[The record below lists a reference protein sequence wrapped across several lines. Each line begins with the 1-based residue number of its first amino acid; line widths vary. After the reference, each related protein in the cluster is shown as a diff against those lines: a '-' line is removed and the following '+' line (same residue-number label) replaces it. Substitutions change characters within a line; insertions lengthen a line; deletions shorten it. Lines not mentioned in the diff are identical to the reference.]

1 MLCVENS
8 KWKNVRTDSHF
19 EKNAQKNP
27 VQEHP
32 GGKSTEKPVIKT
44 TGLQNNSQMRRYLFH
59 KNGRT
64 DTRTRQNYRK
74 LQKYQQY

>member
-1 MLCVENS
+1 MLCVKNS
-8 KWKNVRTDSHF
+8 KWKNVRSDNHF

-44 TGLQNNSQMRRYLFH
+44 TGL
-59 KNGRT
+59 
-64 DTRTRQNYRK
+64 
-74 LQKYQQY
+74 